1 MILICFFSIVFY
13 SYIFFYS
20 IKNISFGNFKYLFFY
35 VCLGLP
41 FYTTLQAQVFDFF
54 ENKYLINII
63 RFSKDFIFFYAF
75 LIFTIGSKEIFFK
88 RKFYFSFLDKLILF
102 FSVIIIL
109 YTVIPFGEAVFFSK
123 LIYAKNLLI
132 ISITYLIGRNV
143 EINYKFYNLI
153 KKIILFLVIS
163 SFSLILFEHI
173 FYTCIYL
180 NLIQNKLI
188 YHSNNNLFLFLFFLS
203 IFFSS
208 LLLDTKAL
216 PK

>member
-20 IKNISFGNFKYLFFY
+20 IKNISLGNFKYLFFY
-35 VCLGLP
+35 ICLGLP

-63 RFSKDFIFFYAF
+63 LFSKDFIFFYAI
-75 LIFTIGSKEIFFK
+75 LIFTIGSKEKFFK

-109 YTVIPFGEAVFFSK
+109 YTVIPYGEAVFFSK

-153 KKIILFLVIS
+153 KKIILFLVI
-163 SFSLILFEHI
+163 
-173 FYTCIYL
+173 
-180 NLIQNKLI
+180 
-188 YHSNNNLFLFLFFLS
+188 
-203 IFFSS
+203 
-208 LLLDTKAL
+208 
-216 PK
+216 